1 MYKVHHNMLP
11 NMFKEYYHKSYNRST
26 RNSDKFVIPKYLNPL
41 IEKTIVVQAPRIYNL
56 YSQFL
61 EYNVSIG
68 VFKRKIKKILMNE
81 FQLDP

>member
-1 MYKVHHNMLP
+1 M
-11 NMFKEYYHKSYNRST
+11 
-26 RNSDKFVIPKYLNPL
+26 
-41 IEKTIVVQAPRIYNL
+41 YNL

-81 FQLDP
+81 FQLDPYDLSLYTIIEELICNLFIWKVSISSSRLYMRQIR